1 MKKSGLKEYLD
12 KNGVEAKFY
21 EFDEH
26 TITVEAASKQLN
38 VAPNKIVKSILFI
51 DDNGKPILAIV
62 SGDKRVD
69 EKKLAQASNSQ
80 QVRIARAREVEKFTG
95 YKIGELPPVGHS
107 LRTFVD
113 SKVMSFDRVIGGG
126 GSTHTLIEISPN
138 DIVKLTNA
146 KVCDISC

>member
-1 MKKSGLKEYLD
+1 MKISKLKEYLD

-26 TITVEAASKQLN
+26 TITVEAAAKRLN
-38 VAPNKIVKSILFI
+38 ITADKIVKSIVFI
-51 DDNGKPILAIV
+51 DQDGKPLLAIV

-69 EKKLAQASNSQ
+69 EKKLAEASNSQ
-80 QVRIARAREVEKFTG
+80 QVRIAKAREVEKFTG
-95 YKIGELPPVGHS
+95 YKIGELPPVGHG

-113 SKVMSFDRVIGGG
+113 SKVMSLDKVIGGG

-146 KVCDISC
+146 KVCNISC

>member
-1 MKKSGLKEYLD
+1 MKRSKLKEYLD

-26 TITVEAASKQLN
+26 TITVEAAAKRLN
-38 VAPNKIVKSILFI
+38 ITADKIVKSIVFI
-51 DDNGKPILAIV
+51 DQDGKPLLAIV

-69 EKKLAQASNSQ
+69 EKKLAEASNSQ
-80 QVRIARAREVEKFTG
+80 QVRIAKAREVEKFTG
-95 YKIGELPPVGHS
+95 YKIGELPPVGHG

-113 SKVMSFDRVIGGG
+113 SKVMSLDKVIGGG

-146 KVCDISC
+146 KVCNISC

>member
-1 MKKSGLKEYLD
+1 MKTAELKEYLE

-21 EFDEH
+21 EFNEH
-26 TITVEAASKQLN
+26 TITVESAARQLN
-38 VAPNKIVKSILFI
+38 ITADKIVKSIVFI
-51 DDNGKPILAIV
+51 DQDGKPLLAIV

-80 QVRIARAREVEKFTG
+80 QVRIAKAREVEKFTG

-107 LRTFVD
+107 LRTFID
-113 SKVMSFDRVIGGG
+113 SNVMKLDKVIGGG
-126 GSTHTLIEISPN
+126 GSTHSLIEMSPN

>member
-1 MKKSGLKEYLD
+1 MKKVELKEYLE
-12 KNGVEAKFY
+12 KKEVEAKFY
-21 EFDEH
+21 EFHEH
-26 TITVEAASKQLN
+26 TITVDAAVRQLN
-38 VAPNKIVKSILFI
+38 ITADKIVKSIVFI
-51 DDNGKPILAIV
+51 DQDGKPLLAIV

-69 EKKLAQASNSQ
+69 EKKLAQASNSK
-80 QVRIARAREVEKFTG
+80 QVRIAKAREVEKFTG

-113 SKVMSFDRVIGGG
+113 SKVMSFDKVIGGG

>member
-1 MKKSGLKEYLD
+1 MKTAELKEYLE

-21 EFDEH
+21 EFHEH
-26 TITVEAASKQLN
+26 TITVESAARQLN
-38 VAPNKIVKSILFI
+38 ITADKIVKSIVFI
-51 DDNGKPILAIV
+51 DQDGKPLLAIV

-95 YKIGELPPVGHS
+95 YKIGELPPVGHG
-107 LRTFVD
+107 LRTFID
-113 SKVMSFDRVIGGG
+113 LNVMKLDKVIGGG
-126 GSTHTLIEISPN
+126 GSTHSLIEISPN

>member
-1 MKKSGLKEYLD
+1 MKISKLKEYLD
-12 KNGVEAKFY
+12 KNDVEAKFY

-26 TITVEAASKQLN
+26 TITVEAAAKRLN
-38 VAPNKIVKSILFI
+38 ITADKIVKSIVFI
-51 DDNGKPILAIV
+51 DQDGKPLLAIV

-69 EKKLAQASNSQ
+69 EKKLAEASNSQ
-80 QVRIARAREVEKFTG
+80 QVRIAKAREVEKFTG
-95 YKIGELPPVGHS
+95 YKIGELPPVGHG

-113 SKVMSFDRVIGGG
+113 SKVMSLDKVIGGG

-146 KVCDISC
+146 KVCNISC